1 MNKRDLIKEV
11 KEYAHT
17 DPGMKFVML
26 LRMCIDDLRRKNDTA
41 HPDDVLRNQGAIG
54 ELKSIIKDLKAKE
67 KLREYSGGY
76 DE

>member
-11 KEYAHT
+11 KEYAYT

-26 LRMCIDDLRRKNDTA
+26 LRMCIGDLRRKNDTA
-41 HPDDVLRNQGAIG
+41 HPDDVLRNQGAIS